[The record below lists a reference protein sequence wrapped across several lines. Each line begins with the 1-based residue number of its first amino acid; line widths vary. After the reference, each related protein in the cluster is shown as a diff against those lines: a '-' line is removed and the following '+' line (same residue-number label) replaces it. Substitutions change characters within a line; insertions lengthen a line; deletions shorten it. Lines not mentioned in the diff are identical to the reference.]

1 MEALEEVKGWGK
13 RDNWI
18 WILENGQ
25 LIPVGGKGRIL
36 TDKLPYD
43 ILNTEY

>member
-25 LIPVGGKGRIL
+25 LISSVEKGG
-36 TDKLPYD
+36 Y
-43 ILNTEY
+43 